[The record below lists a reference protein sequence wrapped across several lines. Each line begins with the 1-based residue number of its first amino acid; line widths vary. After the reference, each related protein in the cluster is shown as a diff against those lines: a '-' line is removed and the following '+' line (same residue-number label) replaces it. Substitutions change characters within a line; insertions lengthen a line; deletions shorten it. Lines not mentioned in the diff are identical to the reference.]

1 MIISKD
7 KTYQT
12 RSGLPVRIY
21 ATDAAGSYPI
31 HGAVMGGGIWQ
42 LSAWRAGGLHD
53 CGDGYRERDLVE
65 VKPRHKRTIWLNVYH
80 NYASST
86 YNTKEEAV
94 ACAVAC
100 FSIACLKI
108 DLDFEEGEGL

>member
-21 ATDAAGSYPI
+21 ATDAAGSFPI
-31 HGAVMGGGIWQ
+31 HGAVNGGGIWQ
-42 LSAWRAGGLHD
+42 LAAWRAGGLHD

-65 VKPRHKRTIWLNVYH
+65 VKPRHKRTIWLNMYLGYDGVAH
-80 NYASST
+80 QTKDDANASSDAT
-86 YNTKEEAV
+86 R
-94 ACAVAC
+94 
-100 FSIACLKI
+100 IACLKI
-108 DLDFEEGEGL
+108 DLNFEEGEGL